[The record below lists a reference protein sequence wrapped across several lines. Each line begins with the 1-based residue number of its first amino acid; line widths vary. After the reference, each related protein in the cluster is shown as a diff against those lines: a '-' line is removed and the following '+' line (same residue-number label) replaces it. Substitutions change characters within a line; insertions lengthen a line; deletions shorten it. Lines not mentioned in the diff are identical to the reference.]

1 MKVTTKITERDKKL
15 LVFLAVFL
23 ILVITAVAGILPAYD
38 RITALDE
45 EIESAEKLKEGMD
58 QKIASA
64 AEYRSVYDTLTAEF
78 TDASKNY
85 YDLME
90 NQQIDRTITS
100 KVLGCGVEAQ
110 NMTITQQADPVS
122 IPLYGTSTEENGGT
136 GTQGESETGE
146 AERSGNDIYAAEVT
160 LDVKGDRAK
169 VQNLIDL
176 FANDAGM
183 RIITLEY
190 NNDSKK
196 DTAEAAKVSVTL
208 ELYMCLKE

>member
-1 MKVTTKITERDKKL
+1 MKVTTKMTERDKKL

-45 EIESAEKLKEGMD
+45 EIASAEKLKEGMD

-64 AEYRSVYDTLTAEF
+64 AEYQSVRESLTGEF
-78 TDASKNY
+78 QDSARAY

-122 IPLYGTSTEENGGT
+122 IPVYGTSPEENGSA
-136 GTQGESETGE
+136 GTQQDSGTE
-146 AERSGNDIYAAEVT
+146 ADRTGNDIYAATVA
-160 LDVKGDRAK
+160 LDVKGDRAR
-169 VQNLIDL
+169 VQSLIDL

-183 RIITLEY
+183 RITTLEY
-190 NNDSKK
+190 QNDSNK
-196 DTAEAAKVSVTL
+196 DTAEAVKVSVTL